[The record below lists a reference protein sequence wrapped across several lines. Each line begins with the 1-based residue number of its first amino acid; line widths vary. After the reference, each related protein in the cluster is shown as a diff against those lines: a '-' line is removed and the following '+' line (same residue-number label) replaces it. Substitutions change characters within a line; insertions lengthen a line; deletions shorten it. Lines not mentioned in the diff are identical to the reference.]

1 MDTLNIKDW
10 LEILQYFAVILGIPI
25 ALIQYV
31 SSSRKER
38 QDKEYETY
46 NALDEKFIDY
56 LKLCLD
62 HPNLDIFD
70 ISDKKLNEFKKNQ
83 SKEEIII
90 FTILFSVFERAYT
103 MYFDQ
108 GKKIRKEQWNGWESY
123 INDFSQRDNF
133 KEAWKISGET
143 FHEKFQDHMNA
154 VISKKQ

>member
-1 MDTLNIKDW
+1 MV
-10 LEILQYFAVILGIPI
+10 EILQYVSVILGIPI
-25 ALIQYV
+25 VLVQYI

-70 ISDKKLNEFKKNQ
+70 LSDKKLNELVKNQ

-90 FTILFSVFERAYT
+90 LTILF
-103 MYFDQ
+103 
-108 GKKIRKEQWNGWESY
+108 
-123 INDFSQRDNF
+123 
-133 KEAWKISGET
+133 
-143 FHEKFQDHMNA
+143 
-154 VISKKQ
+154 